1 MNKKLLGFLV
11 LLVLLFWGT
20 MNFNKNLQ
28 KPINQLF
35 NNLKNSYVDT
45 LASIQETIDEH
56 FFQARTIAKLKKELD
71 TCKKNTLLLHQ
82 YEHELS
88 DLQKL
93 SNDSNL
99 STDPRVKLVRAVSY
113 AKFGDM
119 NKLWLEVNDYN
130 ASKIYGLVYQN
141 SVAGIVIP
149 KDDMPLALMIRDPK
163 SSYAVRIGEVKA
175 PGIAHGNNDKN
186 IIVTFIPTWYN
197 IEVGDEV
204 TTSGLD
210 NIFFEGLKVG
220 KVLSLSTSQGYQ
232 KAVVRP
238 YYDLTTLNYF
248 YMIEKTK

>member
-1 MNKKLLGFLV
+1 MNKKLLGFLA

-35 NNLKNSYVDT
+35 NNFKESYVNT
-45 LASIQETIDEH
+45 LEYIQDTIDAH
-56 FFQARTIAKLKKELD
+56 FFQAATIKQLKKELD

-93 SNDSNL
+93 NRDSNL

-119 NKLWLEVNDYN
+119 NKIWLKVNDYN

-149 KDDMPLALMIRDPK
+149 KEGIPLALMIRDPK
-163 SSYAVRIGEVKA
+163 SSYAVRIGEAKA
-175 PGIAHGNNDKN
+175 PGIAHGFNHLAGVSK
-186 IIVTFIPTWYN
+186 
-197 IEVGDEV
+197 
-204 TTSGLD
+204 SGCS
-210 NIFFEGLKVG
+210 
-220 KVLSLSTSQGYQ
+220 SLL
-232 KAVVRP
+232 RP
-238 YYDLTTLNYF
+238 YYA
-248 YMIEKTK
+248 